1 MCCKDYGHTASY
13 CPKDPNIRTGEQP
26 DDEIERV
33 EQGLDGDKKYQHDA
47 QNGTLKMLAEFAKFK
62 NNNKDNNEKAGGQ
75 FIMSFDD
82 YQYKIA
88 NTNILDMT
96 IDNKDM
102 KKIKKLDDGGSLSES
117 SEEDEDD
124 EDEDEEDNKEINNKK
139 KEANQKL
146 FAHDEICDMEDAQ
159 IVDVFKDVRDE
170 LEYNLLDIEEQADL
184 AIKKKK
190 NNDEVKTEN

>member
-1 MCCKDYGHTASY
+1 
-13 CPKDPNIRTGEQP
+13 
-26 DDEIERV
+26 
-33 EQGLDGDKKYQHDA
+33 
-47 QNGTLKMLAEFAKFK
+47 
-62 NNNKDNNEKAGGQ
+62 
-75 FIMSFDD
+75 
-82 YQYKIA
+82 
-88 NTNILDMT
+88 MT

-102 KKIKKLDDGGSLSES
+102 KKIKKLDDGGNLSES

-146 FAHDEICDMEDAQ
+146 FAHEEACDIEDAQ